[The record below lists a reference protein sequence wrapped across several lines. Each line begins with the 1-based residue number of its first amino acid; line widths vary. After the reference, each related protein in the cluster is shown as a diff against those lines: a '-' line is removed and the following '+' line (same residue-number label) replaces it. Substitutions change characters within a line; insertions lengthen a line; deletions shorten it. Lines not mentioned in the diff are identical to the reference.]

1 MSRERNY
8 EKLKKWLDSGP
19 TIQELKSKAKDLG
32 LKVKRMMKKREV
44 IKLLENYIKKLEKL
58 EKMQN
63 ETKASSASSAS
74 SNLGPSQKDQ
84 KTSEELTPEIPKTYE
99 KDKLVLMPVNPN
111 WIHAYWDFSKNTREI
126 LENLPDGSRIF
137 LRIYDVTF
145 IQFNGNNAH
154 RTFEIPINLNIQKNY
169 YFNVPMPNADY
180 LAELGYVTKD
190 GRFVTLFRSNVCK
203 TPSNSPSQSSRE
215 RWMDIRKK
223 RKIVTPSDGP
233 VIKEVERIAGSIFG
247 LEKEIS
253 KALSGHSFSWQ
264 LVSIFRSGR
273 GL

>member
-1 MSRERNY
+1 MSGERNY
-8 EKLKKWLDSGP
+8 EKLKKWLETGP

-44 IKLLENYIKKLEKL
+44 VKLFKNYIKKLEKL
-58 EKMQN
+58 EKLQN
-63 ETKASSASSAS
+63 ESTASSASSTS
-74 SNLGPSQKDQ
+74 KPSQERLRP
-84 KTSEELTPEIPKTYE
+84 SGESTPEIPQTYE
-99 KDKLVLMPVNPN
+99 KDKLILMPVNPN
-111 WIHAYWDFSKNTREI
+111 WIHAYWDFSKSTREI
-126 LENLPDGSRIF
+126 LENFPEGTRVF

-154 RTFEIPINLNIQKNY
+154 RTFEIPINLNLQKNY

-190 GRFVTLFRSNVCK
+190 GRFVSLLKSNVCR
-203 TPSNSPSQSSRE
+203 TPSNSPSQSTRE

-233 VIKEVERIAGSIFG
+233 VIREVERIAGSVFG
-247 LEKEIS
+247 FEKEIS
-253 KALSGHSFSWQ
+253 KALSGHSLDWQ

-273 GL
+273 GI